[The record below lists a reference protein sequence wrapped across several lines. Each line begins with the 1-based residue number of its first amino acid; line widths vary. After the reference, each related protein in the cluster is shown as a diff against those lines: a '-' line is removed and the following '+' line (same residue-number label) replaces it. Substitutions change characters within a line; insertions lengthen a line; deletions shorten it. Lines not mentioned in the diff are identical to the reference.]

1 MISQI
6 KVGRPKMNGWDELH
20 EKLAK
25 AFEHH
30 TDETNNETVTG
41 TVIQIIV
48 GNINTFNINKNEENL
63 KRDTREK

>member
-1 MISQI
+1 
-6 KVGRPKMNGWDELH
+6 MNGWDELH

-48 GNINTFNINKNEENL
+48 GNINTFNINKPERNKQENEG
-63 KRDTREK
+63 

>member
-1 MISQI
+1 
-6 KVGRPKMNGWDELH
+6 MNGWDELH

-25 AFEHH
+25 AFERH
-30 TDETNNETVTG
+30 TDETNNETVTR
-41 TVIQIIV
+41 TVIQIIF

>member
-1 MISQI
+1 
-6 KVGRPKMNGWDELH
+6 MNGWDELH

-30 TDETNNETVTG
+30 TVETNNETG
-41 TVIQIIV
+41 TVIQIIF
-48 GNINTFNINKNEENL
+48 GNINTFNINNNEENL